1 MLRPNTMLTNYGSLT
16 QGYGIPSMHGISKGR
31 GGGGGGRGGRGI
43 SVDDSGVSCVS
54 ERMFA

>member
-1 MLRPNTMLTNYGSLT
+1 MLRPNTMLTNYGSLA

-31 GGGGGGRGGRGI
+31 GAGGGGRGI

-54 ERMFA
+54 E

>member
-1 MLRPNTMLTNYGSLT
+1 MGLLHRVMASQVCT
-16 QGYGIPSMHGISKGR
+16 GIAKGGGR
-31 GGGGGGRGGRGI
+31 GGEGGRGI